1 LRTLH
6 GRANEG
12 RISAVDAP
20 LDRAQRAKC
29 RNVHGP
35 VGPGG
40 RRNRGAWMFM
50 SDKLMEMLPDKVVHY
65 VGRDESASPATGS
78 FKLHQIEEQEL
89 GTQVLGAPGLAL
101 SARPCGSPR
110 AAS

>member
-1 LRTLH
+1 MH

-50 SDKLMEMLPDKVVHY
+50 SDKLMEMLPDKVVHN
-65 VGRDESASPATGS
+65 VGRDEI
-78 FKLHQIEEQEL
+78 HQPRHGLVQAAPDRRAGDGHAGL
-89 GTQVLGAPGLAL
+89 GTL
-101 SARPCGSPR
+101 PR
-110 AAS
+110 RR